1 MPNYKELIE
10 EQDEE
15 MGALDARWQAD
26 ADLLYL
32 KDYVMEGPP
41 DVAGKRHVI
50 PGIVN
55 ATLNR
60 PAIFGETV
68 VSVLGAVKEQIVVES
83 NNANF
88 DTSKIEE
95 FYTTALQAAN
105 MRLLKQGK
113 PLLNPFTDAQLCF
126 RGRTGRRILFREEN
140 GILVPDT
147 ANWDGRYIRYGRDDN
162 GLKWAALKMK
172 RSKRQI
178 EEKYGITITEKE
190 GTVLDVWDTEHNE
203 VWVDDEIVREPK
215 HNCGFTPV
223 VFQIV
228 PIGYG
233 NILLDDGNA
242 KNEGESI
249 FSLIRGVIPQL
260 NSLLS
265 IMETLNFLSVK
276 RPAQGA
282 SQAGGQTE
290 WPEYDDV
297 FKPGSLTAVEI
308 GGGIKTIDFGDALR
322 AAELAY
328 NMLEKAIQEG
338 GYTDFD
344 IGNVRQP
351 FSAVALLTIGEGRDQ
366 RYLPRL
372 AAKELLNIATVD
384 MIRKQ
389 CQQIGGTLR
398 FGEEGNIQ
406 TFNSSILSGQWTTGF
421 RYFPKDPKKDLARM
435 ALATQAKEWYPR
447 KYIYE
452 NVLQVEDPVGME
464 DNWYSQVAEDIDL
477 NVLKHRIIM
486 KLIKKADEGDEN
498 AEQEWR
504 IMAAGMGWSIEQIK
518 AGILPPQLKMPEA
531 KPAIPLLPEGGRVG
545 GTIPSSAKRAG
556 ELRRTPQERAPEE
569 SL

>member
-1 MPNYKELIE
+1 MPNYKELVE
-10 EQDEE
+10 EQDKELSE
-15 MGALDARWQAD
+15 LDARWQTD

-32 KDYVMEGPP
+32 KDYIMESPP
-41 DVAGKRHVI
+41 DIGGKRHAI

-55 ATLNR
+55 STLNR

-83 NNANF
+83 SNINM
-88 DTSKIEE
+88 DTTKFEE
-95 FYTTALQAAN
+95 FCTAALQAAN
-105 MRLLKQGK
+105 RRLLKQGK
-113 PLLNPFTDAQLCF
+113 PLLNAFTDAQVCF

-140 GILVPDT
+140 GLIVPDIS
-147 ANWDGRYIRYGRDDN
+147 NWDGRYIRYGIGDDDLEWA
-162 GLKWAALKMK
+162 GLKMR

-178 EEKYGITITEKE
+178 EEDYHITIAEKQA
-190 GTVLDVWDTEHNE
+190 TLLDVWDREHNE
-203 VWVDDEIVREPK
+203 VWVDDKIVKEQK
-215 HNCGFTPV
+215 HSYGFTPV

-228 PIGYG
+228 PTGYG
-233 NILLDDGNA
+233 SILLDEGSK

-249 FSLIRGVIPQL
+249 FSLIRGVVPQL

-276 RPAQGA
+276 RPGQYA
-282 SQAGGQTE
+282 SQAGGQAE
-290 WPEYDDV
+290 APEYDEV
-297 FKPGSLTAVEI
+297 FKPGSMTPVEI
-308 GGGIKTIDFGDALR
+308 GGGIRTIDFGDALR

-372 AAKELLNIATVD
+372 AAKELLNVATAE

-398 FGEEGNIQ
+398 FGEAGNNQ
-406 TFNSSILSGQWTTGF
+406 TFNSSILSGQWQVGF

-435 ALATQAKEWYPR
+435 ALAGQAKEWYPR

-452 NVLQVEDPVGME
+452 NVLQVEDPDGME
-464 DNWYSQVAEDIDL
+464 DNWYSQIAEEIDP
-477 NVLKHRIIM
+477 NILKHRIIM
-486 KLIKKADEGDEN
+486 KLLKKADEGDED

-504 IMAAGMGWSIEQIK
+504 IMAAGLGWSIEQIK
-518 AGILPPQLKMPEA
+518 AGILPPQLKPP
-531 KPAIPLLPEGGRVG
+531 KDKSAIPLLPEGGRVG